1 MLPAQSTPRNTAK
14 PRGSSTRPRSPFHG
28 PPSHT
33 PRLQLS
39 PKSQVPRSPDAPLPA
54 RSQPAPPVLPLLSH
68 PGRCSPRLRSLAS
81 FPLHMHA
88 LKVPQLLQLWARKKG
103 HENFVHYI
111 FLSLRLS
118 VLMLSL
124 PQAVLPEILVAIK
137 EKSKVIPKHLG
148 KRTNINHIS
157 STFGSAWKTNC
168 M

>member
-1 MLPAQSTPRNTAK
+1 MLPAQPTPRNTAK
-14 PRGSSTRPRSPFHG
+14 PWGSSTRPRSPFHG

-33 PRLQLS
+33 PRLQPS
-39 PKSQVPRSPDAPLPA
+39 QKSQVPRSPDAPLPA
-54 RSQPAPPVLPLLSH
+54 RSPSAPPVLSRP
-68 PGRCSPRLRSLAS
+68 RRRSPRLRSLAS

-88 LKVPQLLQLWARKKG
+88 LKLPQLLQLWARKKG
-103 HENFVHYI
+103 HDNFVHYI

-157 STFGSAWKTNC
+157 STFGSTRKANC